1 MHTKLDGAA
10 KAVKY
15 AVDLERAGRDF
26 GRAKSLVLLRYFES
40 IVPFP
45 PGVALFGVGWS
56 FPVVGQQVLV

>member
-26 GRAKSLVLLRYFES
+26 GRAKSLVLLRYFEVLS
-40 IVPFP
+40 PFRP
-45 PGVALFGVGWS
+45 VLRCSELVGLF
-56 FPVVGQQVLV
+56 LL